1 MSRFLFGLLAC
12 ASASWTPELKLKK
25 HGDQSK
31 VSQEWGP
38 AIRATLKA
46 SLHAY
51 ADKAISSPKAAAK
64 LLAKTAER
72 LDAVVAVLDN
82 RVFVD
87 EAFLEGPGAEDG
99 MRHLRVVAGRRSA
112 PASPTSPT
120 ASRSTPTTARAAAT
134 AARARRSS
142 SSTSGGATAPAACS
156 RAAAFSPPPPLTSTK
171 RKGDDWEVRAA
182 HAAAAA
188 AARKWAGRR
197 DAALWRRRDGEL
209 DGGGRGDCVA
219 GAPAPLLA
227 LGPPFL
233 FDCEGACAFPR
244 AALDACAR
252 GDIAAPPG
260 AFDKLRRNRAAAA
273 GELRD
278 YKYLL
283 SAPPA
288 RYYPAL
294 QDGVTHVA
302 VTAKNARAKVDDLR
316 AEDAKVSTLRHH
328 ALQVHKSL
336 LCATCTLRFVQL
348 ALRSFA
354 AHFGFQKVLDG
365 ADGRRAFLRDGLKSW
380 RGTLLEVKFGDA
392 LTLAETYQHES
403 YTMVAR

>member
-1 MSRFLFGLLAC
+1 MARVNAVSLSAMNRFLCALLAC

-64 LLAKTAER
+64 LLAQTAER

-87 EAFLEGPGAEDG
+87 ETFLEGPGAEDG
-99 MRHLRVVAGRRSA
+99 MRHLRIVAGAARLDAGVPDVAYRFA
-112 PASPTSPT
+112 LHADDG
-120 ASRSTPTTARAAAT
+120 AGGDDCRARAPELVVYK
-134 AARARRSS
+134 RRGYGSC
-142 SSTSGGATAPAACS
+142 GVLAPH
-156 RAAAFSPPPPLTSTK
+156 AAFSPPPPPLTSTK
-171 RKGDDWEVRAA
+171 RKGDDWEVRKA

-197 DAALWRRRDGEL
+197 DAALWR
-209 DGGGRGDCVA
+209 GGATANWTAAPDRGDCVA
-219 GAPAPLLA
+219 DALRAPLLA

-233 FDCEGACAFPR
+233 ADCEGACAFPR

-252 GDIAAPPG
+252 GDTAAPPG
-260 AFDKLRRNRAAAA
+260 AFDRLPAAEAGGDAA

-288 RYYPAL
+288 RSLASYWMQGAVVLLADAPVVEWYYPAWKSTAGSGRPDQTL
-294 QDGVTHVA
+294 KFSSSVTSKSIRLIFGRIDCSRRVLEA
-302 VTAKNARAKVDDLR
+302 QPTSLCQNIRLR
-316 AEDAKVSTLRHH
+316 AH
-328 ALQVHKSL
+328 
-336 LCATCTLRFVQL
+336 
-348 ALRSFA
+348 
-354 AHFGFQKVLDG
+354 
-365 ADGRRAFLRDGLKSW
+365 
-380 RGTLLEVKFGDA
+380 
-392 LTLAETYQHES
+392 
-403 YTMVAR
+403 

>member
-87 EAFLEGPGAEDG
+87 EAFLEARREDG
-99 MRHLRVVAGRRSA
+99 MRHLRSSPGALDGVPDVAYRFALHADDGAGGGDCR
-112 PASPTSPT
+112 
-120 ASRSTPTTARAAAT
+120 ARA
-134 AARARRSS
+134 RSS
-142 SSTSGGATAPAACS
+142 SSTSGGATAPAARAPRRCARAAS
-156 RAAAFSPPPPLTSTK
+156 RARSARATTGRCGGP
-171 RKGDDWEVRAA
+171 RGRGRGRAEVGGPE
-182 HAAAAA
+182 
-188 AARKWAGRR
+188 GRG
-197 DAALWRRRDGEL
+197 ALARRRDGEL

-233 FDCEGACAFPR
+233 FDCEGACAFRARRSTPR
-244 AALDACAR
+244 A
-252 GDIAAPPG
+252 P
-260 AFDKLRRNRAAAA
+260 
-273 GELRD
+273 ELRG
-278 YKYLL
+278 
-283 SAPPA
+283 
-288 RYYPAL
+288 AL
-294 QDGVTHVA
+294 WVPEGPRRRR
-302 VTAKNARAKVDDLR
+302 RA
-316 AEDAKVSTLRHH
+316 
-328 ALQVHKSL
+328 
-336 LCATCTLRFVQL
+336 
-348 ALRSFA
+348 
-354 AHFGFQKVLDG
+354 
-365 ADGRRAFLRDGLKSW
+365 RAFLRDGLKSW

-392 LTLAETYQHES
+392 LALAETYQHES
-403 YTMVAR
+403 YTMVRAMLKAVGRDELMFVRAVAGDALAPTTAWRLHNWRPDEAVVDLHGDESARSDL

>member
-1 MSRFLFGLLAC
+1 MSRFLFALLAC

-82 RVFVD
+82 RVF
-87 EAFLEGPGAEDG
+87 L
-99 MRHLRVVAGRRSA
+99 VVYKRRGYGSCGVLA
-112 PASPTSPT
+112 P
-120 ASRSTPTTARAAAT
+120 RRGVAAA
-134 AARARRSS
+134 AH
-142 SSTSGGATAPAACS
+142 GA
-156 RAAAFSPPPPLTSTK
+156 K
-171 RKGDDWEVRAA
+171 RKGDDWE
-182 HAAAAA
+182 
-188 AARKWAGRR
+188 
-197 DAALWRRRDGEL
+197 
-209 DGGGRGDCVA
+209 
-219 GAPAPLLA
+219 
-227 LGPPFL
+227 
-233 FDCEGACAFPR
+233 
-244 AALDACAR
+244 
-252 GDIAAPPG
+252 
-260 AFDKLRRNRAAAA
+260 
-273 GELRD
+273 
-278 YKYLL
+278 
-283 SAPPA
+283 
-288 RYYPAL
+288 
-294 QDGVTHVA
+294 
-302 VTAKNARAKVDDLR
+302 
-316 AEDAKVSTLRHH
+316 
-328 ALQVHKSL
+328 VHKSL

-392 LTLAETYQHES
+392 LTLAATYQHES
-403 YTMVAR
+403 YTMVRAGRRRDSPFVRAVAGDALAPTTAWRLHNWRPDQPSSTSTATRARGATSNHG